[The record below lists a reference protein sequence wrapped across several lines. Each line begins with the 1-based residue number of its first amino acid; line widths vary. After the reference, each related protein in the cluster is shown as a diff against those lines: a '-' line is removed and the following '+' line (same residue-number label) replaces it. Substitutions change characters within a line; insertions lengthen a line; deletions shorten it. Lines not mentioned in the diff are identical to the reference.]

1 MLPAAHP
8 QCATLPFHPL
18 TVWDRSTISHMHLA
32 VGDDFA
38 GFRILRILGSGGMGE
53 VYLAQ
58 HPRLPR
64 RDALKLL
71 RTDISADAGYRSRFE
86 READLASTLWHQ
98 HIVGLH
104 DRGEVDGQLWIA
116 MDFVDGHNAAE
127 LIAQRY
133 PSGMPAEL
141 VIKIVSAVGSAL
153 DHAHKQGLLHRDVK
167 PANIMVTH
175 PDDDDDRRILLT
187 DFGIARNIDD
197 ISGLTTT
204 NMTVGT
210 VAYAAPEQLMG
221 EPLDG
226 RADQY
231 ALAATAY
238 HLLTGTPLY
247 PHSNPAV
254 VISHHLNATPPQLA
268 NTRPELARY
277 DGALAIALAKDP
289 EDRFTR
295 CTDLAAALA
304 DQHGGTNSSTAPTQ
318 SAAIASRNPTSG
330 NPNNGPIPH
339 VPQRRKWPIP
349 AAAATV
355 SIIAAAAVLTW
366 QQPWSASQP
375 PADAAPQSAEA
386 AAPPANTGP
395 LTGTYSAAFGPE
407 LQLSDR
413 KVLNPANAT
422 TTFEIRS
429 ACSPTGC
436 VAVAR
441 PAAGPTLARQL
452 IFDDLGGQ
460 WIAVGT
466 ASSTS
471 PAISAGLIAGCEQGL
486 SPETWE
492 TLLLQ
497 PQPDGTLTGQY
508 EVTNSN
514 NCNSTRTVT
523 MKRTGDVDTTTL
535 DDPTKLPT
543 RIPSPA
549 QGFTGH
555 YRYTYSSALGSRDVD
570 GYVRTDCLRTGD
582 RCMSYFSEPRSSEP
596 FVFADGRWTLHY
608 AGPVNCGSADGPRVQ
623 IDRNAELELPEPTS
637 DPIEMIDGQGQEQ
650 VASGPCMRPTSNYN
664 LRFTR
669 TGD

>member
-1 MLPAAHP
+1 MPSPTAVL
-8 QCATLPFHPL
+8 
-18 TVWDRSTISHMHLA
+18 DRSTISHMHLG

-53 VYLAQ
+53 IYLAQ

-71 RTDISADAGYRSRFE
+71 RTDICADADYRGRFE

-104 DRGEVDGQLWIA
+104 DRGEVDGQLWIT

-153 DHAHKQGLLHRDVK
+153 DYAHKQGLLHRDVK

-175 PDDDDDRRILLT
+175 PDDDDNRRILLA
-187 DFGIARNIDD
+187 DFGIARSIDD

-210 VAYAAPEQLMG
+210 VAYAAPEQLIG
-221 EPLDG
+221 DRLDE

-238 HLLTGTPLY
+238 HLLTGAPLF
-247 PHSNPAV
+247 PNSNPAV
-254 VISHHLNATPPQLA
+254 VISRHLTAAPPQLA
-268 NTRPELARY
+268 DTRPELARY
-277 DGALAIALAKDP
+277 DAALAIALAKSP
-289 EDRFTR
+289 GDRFAR
-295 CTDLAAALA
+295 CSDLAAALV
-304 DQHGGTNSSTAPTQ
+304 DQHGGVVSSTAPTQ
-318 SAAIASRNPTSG
+318 SAAVVPRRPSSISRSPDSRSSADSL
-330 NPNNGPIPH
+330 
-339 VPQRRKWPIP
+339 QRRKWVTP
-349 AAAATV
+349 AAAAAV
-355 SIIAAAAVLTW
+355 SVIGAAAVLVW
-366 QQPWSASQP
+366 QQPWRSSP
-375 PADAAPQSAEA
+375 SLGEAAPQSSEVT
-386 AAPPANTGP
+386 APPANTGP
-395 LTGTYSAAFGPE
+395 LTGIYSADFGPE

-413 KVLNPANAT
+413 KVLNSAGAT

-441 PAAGPTLARQL
+441 PADSTTLQRQL
-452 IFDDLGGQ
+452 IFDDVGGE

-466 ASSTS
+466 ASSSST
-471 PAISAGLIAGCEQGL
+471 AISAGLIAGCEQGL
-486 SPETWE
+486 SPESWE

-497 PQPDGTLTGQY
+497 PQPDGGLTGQY

-514 NCNSTRTVT
+514 NCNTSRTVT
-523 MKRTGDVDTTTL
+523 MKRTGDVDITKL
-535 DDPTKLPT
+535 DDPAGLPT
-543 RIPSPA
+543 RIHSPA
-549 QGFTGH
+549 QGFRGH
-555 YRYTYSSALGSRDVD
+555 YRYTYSSAGASYDTD
-570 GYVRTDCLRTGD
+570 GYVRTDCLRTGE
-582 RCMSYFSEPRSSEP
+582 RCMSYFSSPRSAEP

-608 AGPVNCGSADGPRVQ
+608 SGPVSCGSLSGPRTQV
-623 IDRNAELELPEPTS
+623 DRTAELELPDPAS
-637 DPIEMIDGQGQEQ
+637 DPIQAITGRGQQQ
-650 VASGPCMRPTSNYN
+650 VVNGPCMSPLDNYN

-669 TGD
+669 TAD